1 MLSRLGSLAG
11 LSQKVSPWQGNGNDS
26 GPQGNSLSPSFETDD
41 HLTNV
46 VYNAGY
52 RGLAFFGVNDQSL
65 QILDPGDSPF
75 DVDQVALS
83 AWIMPTAHTIAPGAR
98 GYAAEAII
106 FNKESTYEIAIS
118 TESRG
123 SPGQFIGAFSRCW
136 RWWGGTGTAGLGVR
150 AQHSHLCGCATCNSD
165 GAFSTGLDPRYG
177 LCGRH
182 RRDPLRERRV

>member
-1 MLSRLGSLAG
+1 MPVFLKRHHL
-11 LSQKVSPWQGNGNDS
+11 WQGNGNDS

-123 SPGQFIGAFSRCW
+123 SPGQFIGAFSRCFDESL
-136 RWWGGTGTAGLGVR
+136 R
-150 AQHSHLCGCATCNSD
+150 SD
-165 GAFSTGLDPRYG
+165 FKIRIIL
-177 LCGRH
+177 
-182 RRDPLRERRV
+182 